1 MTKVIDEEY
10 ERISLHYPGIDRD
23 DLSLRSEDGV
33 LFVGLNGRE
42 REVITS
48 VPTKASRVKAKL
60 DGDVLHL
67 DVPLDQE

>member
-67 DVPLDQE
+67 DVPLHQE

>member
-1 MTKVIDEEY
+1 MTKHIEGLV

-42 REVITS
+42 REVVTS
-48 VPTKASRVKAKL
+48 VPTKASQVKAKL
-60 DGDVLHL
+60 EGDVLHL
-67 DVPLDQE
+67 DVPLDEA

>member
-1 MTKVIDEEY
+1 MTREIDGEF

-23 DLSLRSEDGV
+23 DLSLRSEDGI

-42 REVITS
+42 REVVTS